1 MRIELY
7 DAQNNLIA
15 STQTEDHN
23 VNYQLNVDP
32 EIFELKGLLYLN
44 NLDISAKD
52 YIKLLRAITKKTA
65 AQFVISNDVDGKE
78 IYISTL
84 FLNDI
89 SMQYQAGYLTLRASI
104 LITEDNMDEYYAFL
118 ESHDML

>member
-7 DAQNNLIA
+7 DARNNLIA

-32 EIFELKGLLYLN
+32 ETYELRGLLYLN

-104 LITEDNMDEYYAFL
+104 LITEENMDQYYTFL

>member
-32 EIFELKGLLYLN
+32 EAFELKGLLYLN

-104 LITEDNMDEYYAFL
+104 FITEDNMDEYYAFL

>member
-32 EIFELKGLLYLN
+32 EIYELRGLLYLN

>member
-1 MRIELY
+1 MRVELY

-32 EIFELKGLLYLN
+32 EAFELKGLLYLN

-104 LITEDNMDEYYAFL
+104 FITEDNMDEYYAFL